1 MEYIC
6 LYFGAINV
14 LITGDGK
21 VFKMI
26 IGSNV
31 ILDVAEMKYNDMFY
45 IIISKT
51 EINYWLIL

>member
-26 IGSNV
+26 IGSDV
-31 ILDVAEMKYNDMFY
+31 ILDVAEMKYND
-45 IIISKT
+45 KD
-51 EINYWLIL
+51 

>member
-1 MEYIC
+1 MVLIERVNLIEMEYIC

-26 IGSNV
+26 IGSDV
-31 ILDVAEMKYNDMFY
+31 ILDVAEMKYND
-45 IIISKT
+45 KD
-51 EINYWLIL
+51 